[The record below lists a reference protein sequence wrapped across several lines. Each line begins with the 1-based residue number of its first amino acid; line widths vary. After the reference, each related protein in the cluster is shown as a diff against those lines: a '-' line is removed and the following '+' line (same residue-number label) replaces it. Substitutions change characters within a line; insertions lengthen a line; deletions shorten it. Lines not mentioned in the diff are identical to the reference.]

1 MNRTRV
7 CVYKSIRENG
17 QCGNLVIEMG
27 KSVEMNER
35 NKRYEQKI
43 ETCYVVVIECDVFCY
58 VII

>member
-1 MNRTRV
+1 MNSTRV
-7 CVYKSIRENG
+7 CVYKSIRGNG

-43 ETCYVVVIECDVFCY
+43 ETCYVVIECDVFCY